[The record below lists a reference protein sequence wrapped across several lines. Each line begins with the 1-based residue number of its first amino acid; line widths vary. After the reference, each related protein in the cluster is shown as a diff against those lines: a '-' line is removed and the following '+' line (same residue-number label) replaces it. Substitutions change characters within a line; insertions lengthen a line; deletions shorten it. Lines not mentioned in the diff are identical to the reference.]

1 MQLFITPQLEKQGN
15 QIFLKN
21 VPELLSQIRKVL
33 RGKIGDTIAV
43 QNKEGIIT
51 RYTIQISDWTDK
63 ALVGEIL
70 KEETLDSPLRSE
82 WQVSMLI
89 AMPNKWDKAE
99 LIVQKLTE
107 IWVCG
112 IFFRP
117 AERCVIKQ
125 RNEKKA
131 ERLMKIAQEATEQS
145 RGVQIPIISWCEN
158 VKEVCEEK
166 NVIVFDI
173 PIEQKKKKPPLQQ
186 LEMVLSQSSSQGLLG
201 IVWPE
206 GGLTTKDYQL
216 LENYEVVWL
225 GESILRMET
234 AAITGSWLLKNF

>member
-82 WQVSMLI
+82 
-89 AMPNKWDKAE
+89 
-99 LIVQKLTE
+99 
-107 IWVCG
+107 
-112 IFFRP
+112 
-117 AERCVIKQ
+117 
-125 RNEKKA
+125 
-131 ERLMKIAQEATEQS
+131 
-145 RGVQIPIISWCEN
+145 
-158 VKEVCEEK
+158 
-166 NVIVFDI
+166 
-173 PIEQKKKKPPLQQ
+173 
-186 LEMVLSQSSSQGLLG
+186 
-201 IVWPE
+201 
-206 GGLTTKDYQL
+206 
-216 LENYEVVWL
+216 
-225 GESILRMET
+225 
-234 AAITGSWLLKNF
+234 